1 LPFAK
6 AFPQLW
12 TLVLDGS
19 LNFVAAVIIL
29 IAGWTFAGW
38 TAKWLRAAVN
48 RIPYVD
54 RTLRPLIAST
64 ARYTIIIFTIVA
76 VLERFGVQ
84 TTSIIAM
91 LGAAGL
97 AIGLAIQGTLSNVAS
112 GVMLLVLRSMRA
124 GEEVTTSGYSGVIR
138 EVGLFRTVLITGD
151 GLYISIPNAT
161 IFSNPIVNNS
171 REPTRQINF
180 KVVIDHAADIGAAQS
195 AALSVL
201 HADKRV
207 LKNPPPAAP
216 VVDLGEQNVA
226 CGDGHPGLGPHRH
239 LWRRHGGIAETRL
252 GTPAQHRHRAASR
265 AGNRAGAGRTRRR
278 EAAPAHRLTAV
289 RSSRTSRFRSCRR
302 CGTSCPAHAG
312 N

>member
-1 LPFAK
+1 MPFAK
-6 AFPQLW
+6 TFPQLW

-216 VVDLGEQNVA
+216 VVDLGEQNVTMA
-226 CGDGHPGLGPHRH
+226 IQAWVPTGTYGAATAELQKLVWERLRSTGIERPH
-239 LWRRHGGIAETRL
+239 
-252 GTPAQHRHRAASR
+252 
-265 AGNRAGAGRTRRR
+265 
-278 EAAPAHRLTAV
+278 APATAPAPGGPGAE
-289 RSSRTSRFRSCRR
+289 RPLRRT
-302 CGTSCPAHAG
+302 A
-312 N
+312 